1 MYYYRYENGEVS
13 CCYKYLMFSYNIIF
27 WLAGAAFIGIGF
39 WAWSEKGVLL
49 DLTQVTKLHG
59 FDPVWLVLVVGGVTF
74 TLGFAGCVGALR
86 ENICLLKF
94 FSGVIGFI
102 FFLELTV
109 AVLAVVFQSQVRDWI
124 NDFFLQNIKGYRDD
138 IDLQNLIDSVQKM
151 NHCCGAKE
159 PDDWNLN
166 VYFSCNETNKSRE
179 KCGVPFS
186 CCLMDPA
193 DTVLNT
199 QCGYDVRSKPK
210 VSSVP
215 AESTSS
221 VFQLD
226 RGGSEGSVCPS
237 WTMEV
242 LKVLCSSWTVE
253 VLNGSV
259 CSSWTVEVLN
269 GSVCPSWTVEVLK
282 VLCSSWTVEV
292 LNGSVFQLDR
302 GVSEGSV
309 FQLDRGGSER
319 FCVFQLDRGGSVFQL
334 DRGGSEGSVCP
345 SWTVEVLN
353 GSVFQLDREGSEGSV
368 FQLDRGGSEG
378 SVCSSWTVEVLNGS
392 VFQLDRGGSERF
404 CVFQLDRGGS
414 EGSVFQLDRGG
425 SERLCSSWTVGVLK
439 VLFQLDRG
447 GSEGSVCS
455 SWTVEVLNGSV
466 CSSWTLEVLNG
477 SVCSSWTVEV
487 LKVLCSSWTVKVL
500 NGSVFQLDR
509 EGSEGSVFQLD
520 RGGSEGSVCSSWTVE
535 VLNGSVFQ
543 LDRGGSERF
552 CVFQLDRGGSEG
564 SVCSS
569 WTVEVLNGSVFQL
582 DRGGSE
588 RFCVFQLDRGGS
600 EGSVP
605 AGPWRFCS
613 SWTVEVLNGSMC
625 SSWTVEVLK
634 VLFQLDRGGSE
645 GSVCLTGRVGTTD
658 LRERLHHGAGGLV
671 TQKPVHRGHRVH
683 RHLSAADGGDLPGTN
698 ADLRH

>member
-425 SERLCSSWTVGVLK
+425 SE
-439 VLFQLDRG
+439 
-447 GSEGSVCS
+447 
-455 SWTVEVLNGSV
+455 
-466 CSSWTLEVLNG
+466 
-477 SVCSSWTVEV
+477 
-487 LKVLCSSWTVKVL
+487 
-500 NGSVFQLDR
+500 
-509 EGSEGSVFQLD
+509 
-520 RGGSEGSVCSSWTVE
+520 GSVCSSWTVE

>member
-414 EGSVFQLDRGG
+414 EGSV
-425 SERLCSSWTVGVLK
+425 CP
-439 VLFQLDRG
+439 
-447 GSEGSVCS
+447 
-455 SWTVEVLNGSV
+455 SWTVEVLN
-466 CSSWTLEVLNG
+466 
-477 SVCSSWTVEV
+477 
-487 LKVLCSSWTVKVL
+487 
-500 NGSVFQLDR
+500 
-509 EGSEGSVFQLD
+509 
-520 RGGSEGSVCSSWTVE
+520 GSVCSSWTVE